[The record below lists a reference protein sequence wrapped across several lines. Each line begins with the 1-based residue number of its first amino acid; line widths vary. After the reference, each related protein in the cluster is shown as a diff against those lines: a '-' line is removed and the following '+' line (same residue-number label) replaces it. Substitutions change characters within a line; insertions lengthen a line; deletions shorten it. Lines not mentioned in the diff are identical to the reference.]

1 MISGN
6 QIIDGAIA
14 LLRDKGWTVNALA
27 RDKDQNGLSFNS
39 GEASCFCTL
48 GALMRSALDAGVI
61 NDRAYLN
68 TEEIPMDHPLRH
80 ALAKIGIYIDMK
92 YGTGFKITD
101 VNDHVFENVNQA
113 IEFLT
118 EAKGVTLT

>member
-1 MISGN
+1 MTGN
-6 QIIDGAIA
+6 MIIDGAIA
-14 LLRDKGWTVNALA
+14 LLCKGGWTKEALA
-27 RDKDQNGLSFNS
+27 RDKDNNALSFNS
-39 GEASCFCTL
+39 GEALCFCTL

-68 TEEIPMDHPLRH
+68 TETIPMGNPLRD

-92 YGTGFKITD
+92 YGPDYRITD
-101 VNDHVFENVNQA
+101 INDKIFEDAGQA
-113 IEFLT
+113 IEFLR